1 MHSGLCLTL
10 LSVAVLTVPIPA
22 QPVPETFTLTV
33 PDGPISSQSGS
44 SVSLLCQVS
53 PIFNIKPFEV
63 KWYRSDDINKPTLLY
78 KDHKIQEALMDPR
91 FRGRVSLT
99 GELERGDAS
108 LRLER
113 VTLEDSGE
121 FVCYIASNKWYEK
134 ARVVLAVSVTGS
146 QPVISVAEA
155 RGGGSQ
161 VNVTCSSEGW
171 SPQPRVTWRNK
182 EGTEITNG
190 QEVQN
195 TTDSQGLVSVSSWLL
210 YSPSESDWLSCIV
223 FLSDEWKTEGRILPA
238 LPGGDSKKGF
248 TVNQVLLV
256 VLPVLFLV
264 IIICALCFIIVFKRK
279 GQIDQGLNVAET
291 KRLIKEN
298 PVQSPA
304 NQTTSDNKDKLEENP
319 VQSPANLTTTDNK
332 DKPEENPVQS
342 PANLTT
348 IDNEDKPEENT
359 VYTAANPTTADNKV
373 EMEAP
378 ENPAQ
383 TPANLTTADNKVKPE
398 GNTVQTP
405 ANPTTADNQVDLQG
419 PENPVQ
425 SPANLTTTD
434 NEDKLE
440 GNTMQ
445 TPANPTTAENQ
456 VDLQG
461 PENPVQTPAN
471 LTTTDNED
479 KPEENP
485 VQSPANLTTTDNKDK
500 PEGNTV
506 QTPANPTTADNQVDL
521 QGPENPVQ
529 SPANLTT
536 TDNEDKLEDL
546 LLGKKVK
553 EEHIT
558 TDAKTASLAIRL
570 SQKGKRVQYVKAKDK
585 PDLQQSIHVLGN
597 KGFDSGQHYWKVKI
611 QDDDRKEEKLAW
623 YLGVTKENAQCP
635 LTPQNGFW
643 VLFYEKEVGLHVY
656 VDSVK
661 TPTRQ
666 TTPTTVC
673 VFLDCDKHTLSF
685 YDADSGSLLYTFN
698 DVKTTD
704 TLYPV
709 FSPGKRDPQ
718 PLKIY

>member
-1 MHSGLCLTL
+1 MKASEDSRSLRFFETVLELKEMHSGLGLTL

-22 QPVPETFTLTV
+22 QPVPETFTLNV
-33 PDGPISSQSGS
+33 PDGPISSKSGS
-44 SVSLLCQVS
+44 SISLLCQVS
-53 PIFNIKPFEV
+53 PTFNIEPFEV
-63 KWYRSDDINKPTLLY
+63 KWYRFDEVNKPTLWY
-78 KDHKIQEALMDPR
+78 KDHKIQEAIMDPR
-91 FRGRVSLT
+91 FKGRVSLT
-99 GELERGDAS
+99 GGLERGIAS

-121 FVCYIASNKWYEK
+121 FVCYINNNNWYEK
-134 ARVVLAVSVTGS
+134 TCVVLAVSVIGS

-155 RGGGSQ
+155 RGGGQ

-171 SPQPRVTWRNK
+171 SPQPKVTWRNK

-210 YSPSESDWLSCIV
+210 FSPSESDWLSCIV
-223 FLSDEWKTEGRILPA
+223 FLSDEWKTEGRILPV
-238 LPGGDSKKGF
+238 LPGGDYKKGF

-332 DKPEENPVQS
+332 
-342 PANLTT
+342 
-348 IDNEDKPEENT
+348 
-359 VYTAANPTTADNKV
+359 
-373 EMEAP
+373 
-378 ENPAQ
+378 
-383 TPANLTTADNKVKPE
+383 
-398 GNTVQTP
+398 
-405 ANPTTADNQVDLQG
+405 
-419 PENPVQ
+419 
-425 SPANLTTTD
+425 
-434 NEDKLE
+434 
-440 GNTMQ
+440 
-445 TPANPTTAENQ
+445 
-456 VDLQG
+456 
-461 PENPVQTPAN
+461 
-471 LTTTDNED
+471 D

>member
-1 MHSGLCLTL
+1 MVMLIFSAGLCLTL

-291 KRLIKEN
+291 KRLIK
-298 PVQSPA
+298 
-304 NQTTSDNKDKLEENP
+304 
-319 VQSPANLTTTDNK
+319 
-332 DKPEENPVQS
+332 
-342 PANLTT
+342 
-348 IDNEDKPEENT
+348 
-359 VYTAANPTTADNKV
+359 
-373 EMEAP
+373 
-378 ENPAQ
+378 
-383 TPANLTTADNKVKPE
+383 

-440 GNTMQ
+440 GNT
-445 TPANPTTAENQ
+445 
-456 VDLQG
+456 
-461 PENPVQTPAN
+461 
-471 LTTTDNED
+471 
-479 KPEENP
+479 
-485 VQSPANLTTTDNKDK
+485 
-500 PEGNTV
+500 V

-536 TDNEDKLEDL
+536 TDNEDKLE
-546 LLGKKVK
+546 GKVIERK
-553 EEHIT
+553 HLF
-558 TDAKTASLAIRL
+558 DIRIIL
-570 SQKGKRVQYVKAKDK
+570 FA
-585 PDLQQSIHVLGN
+585 GN
-597 KGFDSGQHYWKVKI
+597 
-611 QDDDRKEEKLAW
+611 
-623 YLGVTKENAQCP
+623 
-635 LTPQNGFW
+635 
-643 VLFYEKEVGLHVY
+643 LFNLI
-656 VDSVK
+656 
-661 TPTRQ
+661 
-666 TTPTTVC
+666 C
-673 VFLDCDKHTLSF
+673 AL
-685 YDADSGSLLYTFN
+685 
-698 DVKTTD
+698 
-704 TLYPV
+704 PV
-709 FSPGKRDPQ
+709 EM
-718 PLKIY
+718 

>member
-1 MHSGLCLTL
+1 MDCRLKNTMVMLIFYAGLGLTL

-22 QPVPETFTLTV
+22 QPVPETFTLNV
-33 PDGPISSQSGS
+33 PDGPISSKSGS
-44 SVSLLCQVS
+44 SISLLCQVS
-53 PIFNIKPFEV
+53 PTFNIEPFEV
-63 KWYRSDDINKPTLLY
+63 KWYRFDEVNKPTLWY
-78 KDHKIQEALMDPR
+78 KDHKIQEAIMDPR
-91 FRGRVSLT
+91 FKGRVSLT
-99 GELERGDAS
+99 GGLERGIAS

-121 FVCYIASNKWYEK
+121 FVCYINNNNWYEK
-134 ARVVLAVSVTGS
+134 TCVVLAVSVIGS

-155 RGGGSQ
+155 RGGGQ

-171 SPQPRVTWRNK
+171 SPQPKVTWRNK

-210 YSPSESDWLSCIV
+210 FSPSESDWLSCIV
-223 FLSDEWKTEGRILPA
+223 FLSDEWKTEGRILPV
-238 LPGGDSKKGF
+238 LPGGDYKKGF

-304 NQTTSDNKDKLEENP
+304 NQTTSDNKDKLE
-319 VQSPANLTTTDNK
+319 
-332 DKPEENPVQS
+332 
-342 PANLTT
+342 
-348 IDNEDKPEENT
+348 
-359 VYTAANPTTADNKV
+359 
-373 EMEAP
+373 
-378 ENPAQ
+378 
-383 TPANLTTADNKVKPE
+383 
-398 GNTVQTP
+398 
-405 ANPTTADNQVDLQG
+405 
-419 PENPVQ
+419 
-425 SPANLTTTD
+425 
-434 NEDKLE
+434 
-440 GNTMQ
+440 
-445 TPANPTTAENQ
+445 
-456 VDLQG
+456 
-461 PENPVQTPAN
+461 
-471 LTTTDNED
+471 
-479 KPEENP
+479 
-485 VQSPANLTTTDNKDK
+485 
-500 PEGNTV
+500 
-506 QTPANPTTADNQVDL
+506 
-521 QGPENPVQ
+521 GPENPVQ

>member
-1 MHSGLCLTL
+1 MVMLIFSAGLCLTL

-304 NQTTSDNKDKLEENP
+304 NQTTSDNKDKLE
-319 VQSPANLTTTDNK
+319 
-332 DKPEENPVQS
+332 
-342 PANLTT
+342 
-348 IDNEDKPEENT
+348 
-359 VYTAANPTTADNKV
+359 
-373 EMEAP
+373 
-378 ENPAQ
+378 
-383 TPANLTTADNKVKPE
+383 
-398 GNTVQTP
+398 GNTMQTP
-405 ANPTTADNQVDLQG
+405 ANPTTAENQVDLQG

-479 KPEENP
+479 KPEENIVYTAANP
-485 VQSPANLTTTDNKDK
+485 TTADNKFEMEAPENPAQTPANLTTADNKVK

>member
-348 IDNEDKPEENT
+348 
-359 VYTAANPTTADNKV
+359 
-373 EMEAP
+373 
-378 ENPAQ
+378 
-383 TPANLTTADNKVKPE
+383 
-398 GNTVQTP
+398 
-405 ANPTTADNQVDLQG
+405 
-419 PENPVQ
+419 
-425 SPANLTTTD
+425 
-434 NEDKLE
+434 
-440 GNTMQ
+440 
-445 TPANPTTAENQ
+445 
-456 VDLQG
+456 
-461 PENPVQTPAN
+461 
-471 LTTTDNED
+471 
-479 KPEENP
+479 
-485 VQSPANLTTTDNKDK
+485 TDNKDK
-500 PEGNTV
+500 PE
-506 QTPANPTTADNQVDL
+506 
-521 QGPENPVQ
+521 ENPVQ

>member
-1 MHSGLCLTL
+1 MVMLIFSAGLCLTL

-195 TTDSQGLVSVSSWLL
+195 TTDSKGLVSVSSWLL

-223 FLSDEWKTEGRILPA
+223 FLSDEWKTEGRILPV

-319 VQSPANLTTTDNK
+319 VQSPANLTTNDNK

-348 IDNEDKPEENT
+348 NDNKDKPEENP
-359 VYTAANPTTADNKV
+359 V
-373 EMEAP
+373 
-378 ENPAQ
+378 Q
-383 TPANLTTADNKVKPE
+383 SPANLTTTDIKDKPEENPVQSPANLTTTDIKDKPEENPVQSPANLTTTDIKDKPEENPVQSPANQTTSDNKDKLEENPVQSPANLTTIDNKDKPE

-405 ANPTTADNQVDLQG
+405 ANPTTSDNQVDLQG

-434 NEDKLE
+434 NK
-440 GNTMQ
+440 
-445 TPANPTTAENQ
+445 
-456 VDLQG
+456 
-461 PENPVQTPAN
+461 
-471 LTTTDNED
+471 
-479 KPEENP
+479 
-485 VQSPANLTTTDNKDK
+485 
-500 PEGNTV
+500 
-506 QTPANPTTADNQVDL
+506 
-521 QGPENPVQ
+521 
-529 SPANLTT
+529 
-536 TDNEDKLEDL
+536 DKLEDL

-558 TDAKTASLAIRL
+558 MDAKTASLVIRL

-585 PDLQQSIHVLGN
+585 PDLQQYIHVLGN

-611 QDDDRKEEKLAW
+611 QNHDKEEKLAW
-623 YLGVTKENAQCP
+623 CLGVTRENAQCP

-643 VLFYEKEVGLHVY
+643 ILFYEKEVGLHVY

-666 TTPTTVC
+666 TTSTTVC

-718 PLKIY
+718 PLQIY

>member
-1 MHSGLCLTL
+1 MVMLIFSAGLCLTL

-304 NQTTSDNKDKLEENP
+304 NQTTSDNKDKLEGNTMQTPANPTTAENQVDLQGPENP
-319 VQSPANLTTTDNK
+319 VQSPANLTTTDNE
-332 DKPEENPVQS
+332 DKLEGPENPVQT

-348 IDNEDKPEENT
+348 TDNEDKPEENI
-359 VYTAANPTTADNKV
+359 VYTAANPTTADNKF

-440 GNTMQ
+440 GKVIERKHLFDIRIILFAGNLFNLIC
-445 TPANPTTAENQ
+445 A
-456 VDLQG
+456 L
-461 PENPVQTPAN
+461 PV
-471 LTTTDNED
+471 EM
-479 KPEENP
+479 
-485 VQSPANLTTTDNKDK
+485 
-500 PEGNTV
+500 
-506 QTPANPTTADNQVDL
+506 
-521 QGPENPVQ
+521 
-529 SPANLTT
+529 
-536 TDNEDKLEDL
+536 
-546 LLGKKVK
+546 
-553 EEHIT
+553 
-558 TDAKTASLAIRL
+558 
-570 SQKGKRVQYVKAKDK
+570 
-585 PDLQQSIHVLGN
+585 
-597 KGFDSGQHYWKVKI
+597 
-611 QDDDRKEEKLAW
+611 
-623 YLGVTKENAQCP
+623 
-635 LTPQNGFW
+635 
-643 VLFYEKEVGLHVY
+643 
-656 VDSVK
+656 
-661 TPTRQ
+661 
-666 TTPTTVC
+666 
-673 VFLDCDKHTLSF
+673 
-685 YDADSGSLLYTFN
+685 
-698 DVKTTD
+698 
-704 TLYPV
+704 
-709 FSPGKRDPQ
+709 
-718 PLKIY
+718 